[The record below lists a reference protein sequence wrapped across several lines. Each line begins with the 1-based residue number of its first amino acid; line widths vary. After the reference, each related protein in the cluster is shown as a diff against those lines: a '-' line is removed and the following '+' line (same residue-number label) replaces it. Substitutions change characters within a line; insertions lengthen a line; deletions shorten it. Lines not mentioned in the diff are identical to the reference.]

1 MLWGS
6 SINSSQIF
14 WYIRLFIQKHLATLQ
29 DSSISIILPKISPI
43 STVYINFNSIKLKQ
57 EQNREQNT
65 STYL

>member
-1 MLWGS
+1 MLWDL
-6 SINSSQIF
+6 SINFSRIF

-29 DSSISIILPKISPI
+29 DSSISIIFPKISSI
-43 STVYINFNSIKLKQ
+43 STIYINFNSIKLKQ